1 MEKKDIKKVIESVT
15 DYKMAHMN
23 SYTKSEVEESLT
35 EALHQA
41 FIKSGVRTSC
51 FKEVFEMWFKCES
64 EKEFI
69 RWVRS
74 QLHES

>member
-1 MEKKDIKKVIESVT
+1 MEKKNIKKVIESVT

-23 SYTKSEVEESLT
+23 PYTKSEVEESLT

-51 FKEVFEMWFKCES
+51 LKECWEMWLQSKD
-64 EKEFI
+64 EKDFL
-69 RWVRS
+69 RWLLG
-74 QLHES
+74 QIA